1 MNAADLKELID
12 TAKDKIDDYHQ
23 HSLGKINFWATIP
36 GYDNHY
42 VICVENARND
52 SSAISARD
60 ILSLNADKFSYDD
73 YLAVID
79 KLHSEFPDVPFLF
92 HELPKPKLNQLRD
105 KYGSYYVRDDI
116 VVSEN

>member
-1 MNAADLKELID
+1 MNAAELKELID

-52 SSAISARD
+52 SSCILQVKSAEKCND
-60 ILSLNADKFSYDD
+60 F
-73 YLAVID
+73 
-79 KLHSEFPDVPFLF
+79 LHSLAAHFLF
-92 HELPKPKLNQLRD
+92 YL
-105 KYGSYYVRDDI
+105 VI
-116 VVSEN
+116 